1 MIKEIWIGYYRLKY
15 EDQETNVT
23 YGVQYLQ
30 YDLQPEEAKVFFEQ
44 AKIKGQAQFEDDYE
58 RQFTLKYE
66 YGDDSYT
73 LITNITLPGTAA
85 YTFSKDLDKLYFFS
99 I

>member
-15 EDQETNVT
+15 EDQETNVS

-44 AKIKGQAQFEDDYE
+44 AKIKGQSQFEDDYE

-73 LITNITLPGTAA
+73 LIKRD
-85 YTFSKDLDKLYFFS
+85 Y
-99 I
+99 